1 MCPDHKLAFILI
13 LGIGGKLLAEPDQV
27 IGCLCLFLQGHVR
40 IEVIMRVVVITG
52 VIALFRVID
61 TRDNDFLRLF
71 DVIASVLPVID
82 VLIPSLRLLL
92 HDDIDTV
99 RQVTGG
105 VVIRSVMQLIRGK
118 GRVILIRTAVFR
130 AVPFHAVNG
139 IQVVEVERL

>member
-1 MCPDHKLAFILI
+1 MPGSQTRVHPV
-13 LGIGGKLLAEPDQV
+13 LGIGRKLLAEPDQV

-61 TRDNDFLRLF
+61 TRNNDFLRLF
-71 DVIASVLPVID
+71 DVIAAVFPVID
-82 VLIPSLRLLL
+82 ILIPSLRLLL
-92 HDDIDTV
+92 HDDIHAV
-99 RQVTGG
+99 RQVAGG
-105 VVIRSVMQLIRGK
+105 IVIRSVMQLIHGK
-118 GRVILIRTAVFR
+118 GRVILIRAAVLH